1 MSRGKSPPFS
11 IFTLSWTFSLPDV
24 ITTDWGTGYDV
35 VVIAANFLFNIVSD
49 CEYQTSQQI
58 LIEKAAEALHP
69 GGYLFIDYGY
79 TLRPEEWLE
88 SPDDRVIFE
97 RTDSLGTVGKM
108 ILADNTFDRNLP
120 VSPKIW
126 TDRSNGQSFFVEA
139 PETKHF
145 PLLEEI
151 HAYLFGAGFS
161 VQAEY
166 GDYLRFPIGENTN
179 RAIIRAKKQLN

>member
-1 MSRGKSPPFS
+1 M
-11 IFTLSWTFSLPDV
+11 
-24 ITTDWGTGYDV
+24 

-108 ILADNTFDRNLP
+108 ILADNTFDRNTETCRFLRRYELTAAMDNP
-120 VSPKIW
+120 FLLKPLK
-126 TDRSNGQSFFVEA
+126 QSI
-139 PETKHF
+139 F
-145 PLLEEI
+145 PC
-151 HAYLFGAGFS
+151 
-161 VQAEY
+161 
-166 GDYLRFPIGENTN
+166 
-179 RAIIRAKKQLN
+179 